1 MSSRWA
7 SSIGCRSKASSHSI
21 DQRRP
26 SRRAGLEQTEAR
38 QDVVG
43 PSELLRRGLGRIG
56 LQLTPGQ
63 YKALGVY
70 LSELQRWAPQVNLTG
85 LRSEE
90 AIIREGFLRSLAY
103 RVAFNPARSVKAI
116 DVGSGAGFPGLV
128 LKIGYPDIDMLL
140 LEPTRKRAAFLRFLV
155 RRLGLVGIRCI
166 QARAEALSED
176 NEHRCRYDLA
186 FARAVGPIPEVA
198 RLVKPLLKP
207 GGRLILQVG
216 QEARASLRSMEP
228 AFAVL
233 EMSVALREGPAPD
246 AGHPPTHLLVL
257 QKA

>member
-7 SSIGCRSKASSHSI
+7 SSAGCSSKASSRSAN
-21 DQRRP
+21 QKRP
-26 SRRAGLEQTEAR
+26 SRRARPEQAEAR
-38 QDVVG
+38 PGTVPGGD
-43 PSELLRRGLGRIG
+43 LLRRGLDRSG
-56 LQLTPGQ
+56 LHLTATQ
-63 YKALGVY
+63 HETFDVY
-70 LSELQRWAPQVNLTG
+70 LSELRRWATQMNLTG
-85 LRSEE
+85 LRTAE
-90 AIIREGFLRSLAY
+90 AIVREGFLRSLAH
-103 RVAFNPARSVKAI
+103 RAAFEPAPPLHAI

-128 LKIGYPDIDMLL
+128 LKIGYPDIDMVL
-140 LEPTRKRAAFLRFLV
+140 LEPRRKRAAFLRFLV

-176 NEHRCRYDLA
+176 NEHRGRYDLA